1 MIQTNLLIDFGE
13 IFSNLWNSMGIAQ
26 GTWQN
31 YVMLL
36 ISFLLMYLAIVKKY
50 EPMLLLPIAFG
61 MFLINIPG
69 AEKILWG
76 TYPEG
81 VEETY
86 DNTVN
91 RGLLW
96 YLYFG
101 VDKVIYPPLIFL
113 GIGAMTDFGPLI
125 ANPKSMLIGAG
136 AQLGI
141 FIALFG
147 GIVGM
152 LVASRGKGLCW
163 PYALMQYGMNSN
175 KSEDLLAGNYPSFFA
190 ACLVWLVLLFLVAR
204 QLLSCRDV
212 RS

>member
-1 MIQTNLLIDFGE
+1 MQQSLLINFGE
-13 IFSNLWNSMGIAQ
+13 IFSNLYESMGFIQ
-26 GTWQN
+26 GDWQN

-36 ISFLLMYLAIVKKY
+36 ISFVLMYLAVVKKF

-69 AEKILWG
+69 AEEVLWG
-76 TYPEG
+76 KYPTDPADVTKKLTG
-81 VEETY
+81 Y
-86 DNTVN
+86 DDVID

-136 AQLGI
+136 AQLGV
-141 FIALFG
+141 FVAFALA
-147 GIVGM
+147 
-152 LVASRGKGLCW
+152 VALGFSVAAAAICLSR
-163 PYALMQYGMNSN
+163 N
-175 KSEDLLAGNYPSFFA
+175 SFFA
-190 ACLVWLVLLFLVAR
+190 TTK
-204 QLLSCRDV
+204 SI
-212 RS
+212 SIPNK

>member
-1 MIQTNLLIDFGE
+1 MQSLLAVDFGN
-13 IFSNLWNSMGIAQ
+13 IFVKLYESMGFVQ
-26 GTWQN
+26 SQDWQN

-36 ISFLLMYLAIVKKY
+36 ISFVLMYLAIVKKF

-69 AEKILWG
+69 AEKVLWG
-76 TYPEG
+76 THPEG
-81 VEETY
+81 NNNFDAVE
-86 DNTVN
+86 N

-96 YLYFG
+96 YLFFG

-141 FIALFG
+141 FIAFILASVLGFSAAAAAAIAIIG
-147 GIVGM
+147 GADGPTAIMVTTK
-152 LVASRGKGLCW
+152 LA
-163 PYALMQYGMNSN
+163 P
-175 KSEDLLAGNYPSFFA
+175 DLLPAIAIA
-190 ACLVWLVLLFLVAR
+190 AYSYMALIPIIQKPLMKIGRAHV
-204 QLLSCRDV
+204 
-212 RS
+212 